1 MFMAP
6 VLGKCVGKVLF
17 SNKDWSLAKRET
29 LRYYFEP
36 LRMGVI
42 AFICAM
48 IRHAIYEMGPSRQ
61 VVMKFEGREV
71 VDSKVLYTIIRSAPS
86 YSTNRW

>member
-6 VLGKCVGKVLF
+6 VLGKCIGKVFF
-17 SNKDWSLAKRET
+17 SSKEWSLAKRES
-29 LRYYFEP
+29 LRRYFEP

-42 AFICAM
+42 ALICTM

-61 VVMKFEGREV
+61 VVMKFEGHEV
-71 VDSKVLYTIIRSAPS
+71 VDSKVLYTMIRSAPS
-86 YSTNRW
+86 HSTNRW